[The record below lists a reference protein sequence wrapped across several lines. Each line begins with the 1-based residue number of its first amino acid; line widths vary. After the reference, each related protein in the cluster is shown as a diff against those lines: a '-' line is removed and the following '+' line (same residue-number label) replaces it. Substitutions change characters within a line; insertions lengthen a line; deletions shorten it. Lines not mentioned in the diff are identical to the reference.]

1 MAKLNLELEIDWI
14 DEEMNLDETV
24 KRELVAAIE
33 KTVVAK
39 IQAKVLKDSEK
50 RINEQVD
57 ILVTDTIKDKIEQ
70 FLNKPRNVTDK
81 YGEVIKENVTV
92 EGLLKERMEN
102 AMTQRTLD
110 ENGKACSYSAKYS
123 IFEFFAGKNMNRIVS
138 ERVQALASDT
148 KKEIEQMV
156 TTQIKANIADK
167 LTNMIMDNS
176 TALSLKSNRK

>member
-1 MAKLNLELEIDWI
+1 MAKLNLEIEVDWI
-14 DEEMNLDETV
+14 DEESNLDETV
-24 KRELVAAIE
+24 KESVMLRIE
-33 KTVVAK
+33 KAVVEK

-57 ILVTDTIKDKIEQ
+57 ALVTGVIKDKIEQ
-70 FLNKPRNVTDK
+70 FLNTPRNVTDK

-110 ENGKACSYSAKYS
+110 ENGKASSYNSKYS

-138 ERVQALASDT
+138 ERVMALANDT

-156 TTQIKANIADK
+156 STQIKANIADK
-167 LTNMIMDNS
+167 LTNMILDNS
-176 TALSLKSNRK
+176 TALSLKSERK